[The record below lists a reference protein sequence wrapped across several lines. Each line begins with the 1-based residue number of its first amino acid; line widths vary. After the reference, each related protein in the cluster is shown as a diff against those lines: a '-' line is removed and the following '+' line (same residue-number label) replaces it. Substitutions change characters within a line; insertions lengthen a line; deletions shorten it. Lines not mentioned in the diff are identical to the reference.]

1 MANTR
6 MRATQAYNGPVVDPM
21 GTFNDLSSYYRAVDT
36 TMKQDRAHELNM
48 RELEFQAARKALGL
62 DTSGANGKAND
73 LADKFLN
80 SWNQYMT
87 DAKGI
92 YNQAL
97 QGFNEGYDFLRDAN
111 KSVDALG
118 DIGKDVEADLD
129 TFRQQFGPLQSE
141 MVAGS
146 REYLQNQREMG
157 AQMKDLAKADYEGVA
172 GRAMADVS
180 QQAEIGRQ
188 AEARRMAALGQD
200 PTTMRSRANSANMI
214 TGEATGKAVAA
225 NLARRGEKERVTGIT
240 GQAFQLFDPTKLS
253 QSALAIR
260 QSGDALQGLRAN
272 LATAGLDAKTKLAT
286 TWGNMATAQGNI
298 GGDIATKIGSQYGDM
313 AGLFSG
319 INYAANQSVPNFPTS
334 SGPSMP
340 SPAYVTS
347 SGGGS
352 SMTTGP
358 QAYETGRAGS
368 YAGGIDRSG
377 ITNEPAYMNYSLP
390 KGSYFNM

>member
-129 TFRQQFGPLQSE
+129 TFRQQFGPLQAD

-146 REYLQNQREMG
+146 QEYLQNQREMG

-188 AEARRMAALGQD
+188 ADARRMAALGQD
-200 PTTMRSRANSANMI
+200 PTTMRSRANSANMV
-214 TGEATGKAVAA
+214 TGEATGKAIAA
-225 NLARRGEKERVTGIT
+225 NLARRGEKERVAGIT

-260 QSGDALQGLRAN
+260 SSGDALQALRSN
-272 LATAGLDAKTKLAT
+272 LAQAGVTAKTNLAT

>member
-97 QGFNEGYDFLRDAN
+97 QGFNEGYDFLRDAS

-118 DIGKDVEADLD
+118 DIGADVEADLD
-129 TFRQQFGPLQSE
+129 TFRQQFGPLQAD

-146 REYLQNQREMG
+146 QEYLQNQREMG

-188 AEARRMAALGQD
+188 ADARRMAALGQD
-200 PTTMRSRANSANMI
+200 PTTMRSRANSANMV
-214 TGEATGKAVAA
+214 TGEATGKAIAA
-225 NLARRGEKERVTGIT
+225 NLARRGEKERVAGIT

-260 QSGDALQGLRAN
+260 SSGDALQALRSN
-272 LATAGLDAKTKLAT
+272 LAQAGVTAKTNLAT